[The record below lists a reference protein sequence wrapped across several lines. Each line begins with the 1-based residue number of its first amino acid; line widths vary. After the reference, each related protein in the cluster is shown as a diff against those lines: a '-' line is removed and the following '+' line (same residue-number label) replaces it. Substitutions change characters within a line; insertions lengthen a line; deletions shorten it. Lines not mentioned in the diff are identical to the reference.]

1 MVPAIG
7 DDEGA
12 RVVVAERQ
20 ERQYLAPET
29 LSEAL
34 AILDRYGEDAKLLAG
49 GQSLLVLLR
58 HGLIAPQYLVSLRR
72 IPELAT
78 SSFVPSEGA
87 RLGAMMRQA
96 ELERLPII
104 RQHYTALAEA
114 VATIAT
120 PQVRNQG
127 TIGGNLC
134 HADPTADPPAALIAL
149 GAQLEIAGLDR
160 HRVQPVEDF
169 FRDYMEV
176 DLGNSEILTAILL
189 PPPAPLSGS
198 AYLKHRL
205 RQTDAAL
212 VGVGAWVR
220 FNEGGERIVDARIG
234 LTGVGVTPVRAV
246 TAEQVLRG
254 AEPSDA
260 VLTTAGEEAAAACA
274 PFSDTA
280 ASERYRQE
288 MVRVF
293 VQRALRTALERAQ
306 AAVKQIGERG

>member
-1 MVPAIG
+1 M
-7 DDEGA
+7 
-12 RVVVAERQ
+12 VAERQ

-58 HGLIAPQYLVSLRR
+58 QGLIAPQYLVSLRR
-72 IPELAT
+72 IPELTT
-78 SSFVPSEGA
+78 SSFVPSEGT
-87 RLGAMMRQA
+87 RLGAMTRQA
-96 ELERLPII
+96 ELEHSPVI

-149 GAQLEIAGLDR
+149 GAQLEIAGLDG

-189 PPPAPLSGS
+189 PPPAPSSGS

-212 VGVGAWVR
+212 VGVGTWVR
-220 FNEGGERIVDARIG
+220 FDEGGERIEDARIG
-234 LTGVGVTPVRAV
+234 LTGVGVTPVRAAA
-246 TAEQVLRG
+246 AEQVLRG
-254 AEPSDA
+254 AEPGDT
-260 VLTTAGEEAAAACA
+260 VLATASEEAAAACA
-274 PFSDTA
+274 PFSDTEG
-280 ASERYRQE
+280 SEWYRQE

-293 VQRALRTALERAQ
+293 VRRALQVAVQRARA
-306 AAVKQIGERG
+306 AAARSGERR